1 MLSHLVIRNFA
12 IIGKLEIP
20 FHRGLTVLSGETG
33 AGKSIVIDALNLLLA
48 GRATTDVI
56 RTDEDHAVVEG
67 IFELGDDGGRV
78 AALLDELGIESG
90 ENQLLIRRIVSRS
103 GRNKVFV
110 NGCLTTLTTLAAVTR
125 GLVDISGQHEHIS
138 LMNTDRHLEV
148 LDEYAVLG
156 DLRVVMRDR
165 FETVKG
171 LRAELATLRD
181 NVRDRLNRID
191 FLRYQLQ
198 EIDSAQLKEGEDEE
212 LERELQVLKYAEK
225 IVDNTRR
232 AESFLY
238 GADSSA
244 SSRLGETVAAL
255 TKVIGYDESL
265 QPYIEQL
272 NEVIC
277 VVDDVAHSLTIYNEN
292 VDSDPR
298 RLDTIQS
305 RLEVLK
311 VLRRKF
317 GVDVT
322 SILAEAAAMRAEL
335 HRLENAEERGS
346 EIEAELQKAEEA
358 AFETAKKLSVERR
371 QAALLLARSVQEE
384 LAELNMVNAR
394 LEVSFEPA
402 EVPPTVETAVLS
414 DRGLDTIEF
423 LLAANAGEAP
433 KPIQRVA
440 SGGELSRIMLAI
452 KGVLAERDSI
462 STYVFDE
469 VDTGI
474 GGSTADMVGAK
485 IAETASD
492 HQVIC
497 ITHLA
502 QIASRGQH
510 HYLVEKVEK
519 DGKTE
524 AVIRPLSAEERIEEI
539 ARMLGGARVTSK
551 TRDAA
556 EELLQN

>member
-78 AALLDELGIESG
+78 AGLLDELGIESG
-90 ENQLLIRRIVSRS
+90 ESQLLIRRIVSRS

-156 DLRVVMRDR
+156 DLRAIMRER
-165 FETVKG
+165 FDKVRS
-171 LRAELATLRD
+171 LRTELAKLRD
-181 NVRDRLNRID
+181 NVRERINRID

-198 EIDSAQLKEGEDEE
+198 EIDTAQLKIGEDDE
-212 LERELQVLKYAEK
+212 LERELHVLKYAEK
-225 IVDNTRR
+225 IVDNTLR

-238 GADSSA
+238 GGESSA

-265 QPYIEQL
+265 QPLIDQL

-292 VDSDPR
+292 VESNPR
-298 RLDTIQS
+298 RLDTIQA
-305 RLEVLK
+305 RLETLK

-317 GVDVT
+317 GVDVA
-322 SILAEAAAMRAEL
+322 SILQEADTMRAEL

-346 EIEAELQKAEEA
+346 EIEAELRKAEES
-358 AFETAKKLSVERR
+358 AFVTAKKLSSERR
-371 QAALLLARSVQEE
+371 QAALLLSRSVQKE
-384 LAELNMVNAR
+384 LAELNMANAR
-394 LEVSFEPA
+394 LDVSFEPA
-402 EVPPTVETAVLS
+402 VIPTTVEAATLS
-414 DRGLDTIEF
+414 ERGLDAIEF

-485 IAETASD
+485 IAETAAD

-524 AVIRPLSAEERIEEI
+524 AIIRPLSAEERIEEI